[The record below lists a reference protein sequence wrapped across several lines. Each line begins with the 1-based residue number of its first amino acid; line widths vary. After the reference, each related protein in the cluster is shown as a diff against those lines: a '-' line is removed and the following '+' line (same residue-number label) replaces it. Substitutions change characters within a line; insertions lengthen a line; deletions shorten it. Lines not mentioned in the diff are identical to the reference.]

1 MEIRLT
7 NITKSFGSKQ
17 VIAPTT
23 LTVESGSFTTLLGS
37 SGCGK
42 DHAAAHDRRPGD
54 PRHRGD
60 LV

>member
-23 LTVESGSFTTLLGS
+23 LTVESAEDM
-37 SGCGK
+37 K
-42 DHAAAHDRRPGD
+42 AALAALKGEQA
-54 PRHRGD
+54 
-60 LV
+60 

>member
-37 SGCGK
+37 
-42 DHAAAHDRRPGD
+42 
-54 PRHRGD
+54 
-60 LV
+60 

>member
-23 LTVESGSFTTLLGS
+23 LTVESGSFTTLLGPP
-37 SGCGK
+37 
-42 DHAAAHDRRPGD
+42 AAERP
-54 PRHRGD
+54 RCCA
-60 LV
+60 